1 MSEKENLTEISE
13 KIDRLF
19 LIIEG
24 KDNHGI
30 EGLVPML
37 QRHMKESGDKFD
49 TFKTTIVSDN
59 IRHYKHV
66 DERIKPLEKAHK
78 DHARNLGIVGG
89 AALVFGYF
97 SSELKEFFG
106 LFK

>member
-1 MSEKENLTEISE
+1 MSEKDNLNAISE

-37 QRHMKESGDKFD
+37 QRHMKESSEKFD

-59 IRHYKHV
+59 IRHYKHF
-66 DERIKPLEKAHK
+66 DERIKPLEKAQK
-78 DHARNLGIVGG
+78 DSARNLGIAGG
-89 AALVFGYF
+89 LALVFGYF
-97 SSELKEFFG
+97 ASELKDFFG

>member
-24 KDNHGI
+24 KGSHGI

-37 QRHMKESGDKFD
+37 QRHMKESAEKFD
-49 TFKTTIVSDN
+49 TFKTTIVTDN
-59 IRHYKHV
+59 LKHYKHF
-66 DERIKPLEKAHK
+66 DGRIKPLEKAHK

>member
-1 MSEKENLTEISE
+1 MSEKDNLNAISE

-24 KDNHGI
+24 KGNHGI

-37 QRHMKESGDKFD
+37 QRHMKESSEKFD

-59 IRHYKHV
+59 IRHYKHF
-66 DERIKPLEKAHK
+66 DERIKPLEKAQK
-78 DHARNLGIVGG
+78 DSARNLGIAGG
-89 AALVFGYF
+89 LALVFGYF
-97 SSELKEFFG
+97 ASELKDFFG

>member
-1 MSEKENLTEISE
+1 MSEKDNLNAISE

-24 KDNHGI
+24 KGNHGI

-37 QRHMKESGDKFD
+37 QRHMKESSEKFD

-59 IRHYKHV
+59 IRHYKHF
-66 DERIKPLEKAHK
+66 DERIKPLEKAQK
-78 DHARNLGIVGG
+78 DSARNLGIAGG
-89 AALVFGYF
+89 VALVFGYF
-97 SSELKEFFG
+97 ASELKDFFG